1 MKDWLPNIKVLRNLP
16 HGITQFSDIPLHQ
29 PSDHTQPVKLLSS
42 VQILET
48 VHILRHHVRGRG
60 GPDTNDDINDA
71 FRGGGVNIK
80 MMM

>member
-29 PSDHTQPVKLLSS
+29 LSDHTQIVKLLSS
-42 VQILET
+42 VQILGT
-48 VHILRHHVRGRG
+48 VHILGHPVRGG
-60 GPDTNDDINDA
+60 GPDTNDDIDDA
-71 FRGGGVNIK
+71 LRGGTIK